1 MSDVISDDR
10 AKRNIAANV
19 RRLLQDRQWTQA
31 ELATK
36 TQEKQATISRIVNGL
51 HVPGAGVVARIA
63 EAFDVSADRLLAE
76 PPTEILAEI

>member
-10 AKRNIAANV
+10 AKLNIAGNV
-19 RRLLQDRQWTQA
+19 RRLLRDREWTQA

-36 TQEKQATISRIVNGL
+36 TREQQATISRIVNGL
-51 HVPGAGVVARIA
+51 HIPGAGVLARIA

-76 PPTEILAEI
+76 PPEEIAAKI